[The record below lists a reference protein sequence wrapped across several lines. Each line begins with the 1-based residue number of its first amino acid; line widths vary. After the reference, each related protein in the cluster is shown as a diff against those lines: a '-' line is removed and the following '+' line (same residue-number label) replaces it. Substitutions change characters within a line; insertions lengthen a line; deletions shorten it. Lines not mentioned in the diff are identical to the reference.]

1 MSDFI
6 RKFTSR
12 KFWLAAAGVTCG
24 IAMIFGVT
32 ESEIATVSGTVMA
45 MASVISY
52 IVVEGKLDLDRIRK
66 AAEALIGGTDD
77 GSKNIQ
83 SKKGQ

>member
-6 RKFTSR
+6 RKISSR

-24 IAMIFGVT
+24 IAMVFGVT

-45 MASVISY
+45 MASVMSY
-52 IVVEGKLDLDRIRK
+52 IFVEGKLDLNRLK
-66 AAEALIGGTDD
+66 NAAEALTGGAD
-77 GSKNIQ
+77 GDK
-83 SKKGQ
+83 

>member
-6 RKFTSR
+6 RKISSR

-24 IAMIFGVT
+24 IAMVFGVT

-45 MASVISY
+45 MASAMSY
-52 IVVEGKLDLDRIRK
+52 IFVEGKLDLKRLK
-66 AAEALIGGTDD
+66 NAAEALTGGAD
-77 GSKNIQ
+77 GDK
-83 SKKGQ
+83 

>member
-6 RKFTSR
+6 RKISSR

-45 MASVISY
+45 MASAISY
-52 IVVEGKLDLDRIRK
+52 IVIEGKIDVNRLKK
-66 AAEALIGGTDD
+66 AAESLTGGDD
-77 GSKNIQ
+77 GDK
-83 SKKGQ
+83 